1 MLNDAQQRNDVLNQA
16 YAVLHAEYVS
26 LKTNQIKD
34 QPYHHQQ
41 PEFTYSSSQHSIHD
55 LSTAPDALD
64 MELYVY
70 PDMNVGYPL

>member
-26 LKTNQIKD
+26 FKTNQIKD

-41 PEFTYSSSQHSIHD
+41 PELTYSSSQHSIHG

-70 PDMNVGYPL
+70 PDMNVGYTL